1 MTASTGMFAPAE
13 GMTYLDSATYGL
25 APAPAIAAMTQALTG
40 WQDGTAHWI
49 DDFDSVAE
57 HGRATFAH
65 LVGVPIDDVALVP
78 SASVGVGTVAASLE
92 VTDQL
97 LVPDDEFT
105 SLLFPLL
112 VAERSGV
119 GVTQVPYEQL
129 VDHIVPGVTL
139 VACSLVQMQTGRVA
153 ALEAILDRAAE
164 VGARVLVD
172 GTHGLPFVGLSGLLA
187 RADYIVCA
195 GYKHL
200 LCPRGVSFFV
210 VRADRQ
216 EQLSPWNANWRST
229 DGFYQRYF
237 GGPLTLVDTAGRFD
251 VSPAWLPWIGGAE
264 SLELLCGWS
273 ADGELER
280 ASDLARMIAEEL
292 DVPWGGASLVSVS
305 VDDLEATSAALTS
318 ANIKAGVRGGRVRL
332 STHVYNTPA
341 DVDLVSRV
349 LGPFV
354 ARPSAPQ

>member
-1 MTASTGMFAPAE
+1 MSRMAASGGLFAPAQ
-13 GMTYLDSATYGL
+13 GTTYLDTATYGL
-25 APAPAIAAMTQALTG
+25 APSTAIAAMTQALAG

-57 HGRATFAH
+57 RGRIAFGR
-65 LVGVPIDDVALVP
+65 LIGVPADDVALVP
-78 SASVGVGTVAASLE
+78 SASVGVGTIAASLAP
-92 VTDQL
+92 TDQV

-119 GVTQVPYEQL
+119 PVTQVPFEQL
-129 VDHIVPGVTL
+129 VDRIVPGVTL

-153 ALEAILDRAAE
+153 ALEAVLDRAAE

-172 GTHGLPFVGLSGLLA
+172 GTHGLPFIGLGGLLA

-210 VRADRQ
+210 VRTDRQ
-216 EQLSPWNANWRST
+216 DELSPWNANWRST
-229 DGFYQRYF
+229 DGFYHRYF

-251 VSPAWLPWIGGAE
+251 VSPAWFPWIGGAE

-280 ASDLARMIAEEL
+280 ARDLAGAIAKGL
-292 DVPWGGASLVSVS
+292 DVPWGGASLVSVP
-305 VDDLEATSAALTS
+305 VDDLDATSTALIS
-318 ANIKAGVRGGRVRL
+318 ANVKAGVRGGRVRL

-341 DVDLVSRV
+341 DAELVSRV
-349 LGPFV
+349 LGPLV
-354 ARPSAPQ
+354 AR